1 MCPEIARKAHPP
13 EPRGCRA
20 LLPDQLPGSIGA
32 AIIDQQAAKLD
43 VRMRYENPIDG
54 IDKSIEGFLFIE
66 QRSENAAVRLSKRC
80 LRIRA

>member
-1 MCPEIARKAHPP
+1 
-13 EPRGCRA
+13 

-66 QRSENAAVRLSKRC
+66 QRSENLNYGRRHCDRLLPSELSK
-80 LRIRA
+80 